1 MLIFEETLFKFIEM
15 IKRLLKD
22 KLTLFSLLVLILV
35 GTSAILA
42 PYIAPHD
49 PRQQNLA
56 ERRQGPSFQN
66 WLGTDEFGRDILS
79 RLIYG
84 SRFTLLIGIISV
96 TIGLVI
102 GTILG
107 LISGYFGGFIDNII
121 MRVMDL
127 MLAFPYFLL
136 AILIVATLGPG
147 MINSTIA
154 IGIASIPTYSRVVRG
169 SVLAIREKLFIQAE
183 VAIGSSNLRIV
194 LTHILPNIFA
204 PIIVIGTLGIAHAIL
219 GGAALGFLGLG
230 TQPPTPEWG
239 VMLSGG
245 RAYLVTSPHIT
256 FFPGAALALLVLS
269 FNLFGDTLR
278 DILDP
283 KLK

>member
-1 MLIFEETLFKFIEM
+1 MLSIIRKFN
-15 IKRLLKD
+15 RD
-22 KLTLFSLLVLILV
+22 KLAIFGAIFLIMVFLC
-35 GTSAILA
+35 SIFAPYLA
-42 PYIAPHD
+42 PYD
-49 PRQQNLA
+49 PYMQNLS
-56 ERRQGPSFQN
+56 ERRKGPSQKHL
-66 WLGTDEFGRDILS
+66 LGMDEFGRDILS
-79 RLIYG
+79 RLIFG
-84 SRFTLLIGIISV
+84 TRNTLIIGFLSV
-96 TIGLVI
+96 AIGLFI

-107 LISGYFGGFIDNII
+107 LFSGYYGGFADNIV

-147 MINSTIA
+147 LINSIIA
-154 IGIASIPTYSRVVRG
+154 IGIASVPTYSRVVRA
-169 SVLAIREKLFIQAE
+169 SVLSIRQNLFIQAE
-183 VAIGSSNLRIV
+183 IALGASDIRIILSHV
-194 LTHILPNIFA
+194 LPNVFA
-204 PIIVIGTLGIAHAIL
+204 PIIVIGTLGIANSIL

-230 TQPPTPEWG
+230 TQPPNAEWG

-245 RAYLVTSPHIT
+245 RAYLIDAPHISL
-256 FFPGAALALLVLS
+256 FPGMALALLVLS